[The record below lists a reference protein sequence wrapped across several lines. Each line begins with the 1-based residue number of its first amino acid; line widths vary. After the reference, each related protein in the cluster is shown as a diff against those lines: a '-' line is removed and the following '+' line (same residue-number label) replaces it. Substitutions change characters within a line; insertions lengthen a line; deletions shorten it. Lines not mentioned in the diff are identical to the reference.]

1 MTSIDGNGDWSD
13 CGYSGQK
20 VMFVS
25 FPDSFE
31 TWQPKE
37 REKKQNKQTISSS
50 TFANRIGLVSN
61 VVLLSC

>member
-1 MTSIDGNGDWSD
+1 MIKLERRMSRIDGNGDWSD

-31 TWQPKE
+31 TWQPRE
-37 REKKQNKQTISSS
+37 REKAKQTNN
-50 TFANRIGLVSN
+50 FFVYL
-61 VVLLSC
+61 C

>member
-1 MTSIDGNGDWSD
+1 MIKLERRMTRIDGNGDWSD

-31 TWQPKE
+31 TWQQKE
-37 REKKQNKQTISSS
+37 REKAKQTNN
-50 TFANRIGLVSN
+50 FFVYL
-61 VVLLSC
+61 C